1 MFHAVG
7 LNVMDPRENKSD
19 VLEASRRALRDM
31 IAKVVAGERPA
42 RQTWCGISHG
52 PRNYGVTY
60 NFP

>member
-31 IAKVVAGERPA
+31 IAKVVVEERPA
-42 RQTWCGISHG
+42 KTWRGISHG
-52 PRNYGVTY
+52 PRIHGVY
-60 NFP
+60 WADG